1 MAKFVEDL
9 HSGKLH
15 REFHNGPDPTPES
28 PKIDPSNSNHLP
40 NIKDDKKQKAPIGT
54 TPPESVFIKLAPSKD
69 RYSIKYDGEL

>member
-1 MAKFVEDL
+1 MEDL

-15 REFHNGPDPTPES
+15 REFHNGPDPTPEPS
-28 PKIDPSNSNHLP
+28 KVEPSNDNHLP
-40 NIKDDKKQKAPIGT
+40 NVKDDSHKPKSPT